1 MVLVRLSPDLPFSVP
16 FSQTNRLP
24 SSTVISAFAI
34 LILGIIGLLFKA
46 EHPELVGGDEDPE
59 DGSQVAGTVFLA
71 VLIYAVSGKPA
82 AMRLVSWV
90 VDILLTRRKIQ
101 GFLVFCGIQGV
112 LHMRESRRG
121 AIAL

>member
-1 MVLVRLSPDLPFSVP
+1 MKPVVSAVQAWSC
-16 FSQTNRLP
+16 
-24 SSTVISAFAI
+24 TVISAFAI

-59 DGSQVAGTVFLA
+59 DGSQVAATVFLA
-71 VLIYAVSGKPA
+71 VLIYG
-82 AMRLVSWV
+82 
-90 VDILLTRRKIQ
+90 